1 MAESPLKL
9 KAGKHSYL
17 VHAHTQQANNT
28 YLNVRLVNKPLE
40 MNLNEGGQ
48 ISMKNH
54 ETKGNTQG
62 PG

>member
-9 KAGKHSYL
+9 KAGTYSYL

-28 YLNVRLVNKPLE
+28 YLNVRLVSKSLE
-40 MNLNEGGQ
+40 MNLNDGGQ
-48 ISMKNH
+48 ILMKSH

-62 PG
+62 